1 MNSETSIRTI
11 QQLCDKQGLRLTKT
25 RRQVLEL
32 IIAANGPVKA
42 YELLDQL
49 KRHDVSND
57 RTTAPPTIYRALDFL
72 LQNRFIHKLESINAY
87 VFCAHPEHQHNG
99 QFLIC
104 ENCDRVIELHG
115 AGLTRDVAALA
126 SSKQFQ
132 AKRQIVEVYGT
143 CEQCRH

>member
-1 MNSETSIRTI
+1 MTSAASIRTV
-11 QQLCDKQGLRLTKT
+11 QQLCEQQGLRLTKT

-49 KRHDVSND
+49 KLHDASNA

-72 LQNRFIHKLESINAY
+72 LQNHFIHKLETINAF
-87 VFCAHPEHQHNG
+87 VFCAHPEHRHNG

-104 ENCDRVIELHG
+104 ESCDRVIELHG
-115 AGLTRDVAALA
+115 AGLSRDVAALA
-126 SSKQFQ
+126 SNKQFL

-143 CEQCRH
+143 CEHCQH